1 MTAASPLPAARLDRA
16 TPAATAVVAIVA
28 HARAVPSLQREA
40 FADALVALPADP
52 RRIVI
57 RTCHRVELYAAAG
70 APTLDQLP
78 ELPPGTRRLED
89 VDAVQHL
96 IAVASGLDSAV
107 FGETQILHQL
117 RETIEAHRGG
127 QTLDPILDRLFQA
140 AFRAGREARAF
151 FTGPPRSLADLA
163 LDRIAANRGPIDGR
177 PILVV
182 GAGRMGRLAAFAA
195 NRRGAAVIVANRT
208 PERGAALAQ
217 ELGGSATGFGADGQ
231 LEPVAGVIVASAGP
245 WPVGPT
251 DLEML
256 RATGATIVDLSSP
269 PAVPGEVQARLG
281 SGFISVD
288 DLADAAADGPTD
300 RQRLRLERLV
310 DRAGSDY
317 CRWLRNRAA
326 VPAIQA
332 VVNVAE
338 ERRQTEVEWL
348 RRRRPDMT
356 AEDLALVEQ
365 MSHRLVAALLHAPLS
380 ALGADDDG
388 DLEPAARELFGL

>member
-1 MTAASPLPAARLDRA
+1 MRIDRA

-40 FADALVALPADP
+40 FADALAALPADP
-52 RRIVI
+52 GRIVI

-70 APTLDQLP
+70 APTLDELP
-78 ELPPGTRRLED
+78 ELPLGTRRLED

-96 IAVASGLDSAV
+96 IAVASGLDSAI

-140 AFRAGREARAF
+140 ALRAGREARAF

-163 LDRIAANRGPIDGR
+163 LDRIAANSGPVAER
-177 PILVV
+177 PILIV

-208 PERGAALAQ
+208 PERATALAL
-217 ELGGSATGFGADGQ
+217 EIGGLATGFGVDGQ
-231 LEPVAGVIVASAGP
+231 LDVVAGAIVASGGP
-245 WPVGPT
+245 WPLGPI
-251 DLEML
+251 DLETL
-256 RATGATIVDLSSP
+256 HATGSTVVDLSSP
-269 PAVPGEVQARLG
+269 PAVSVDVQARLG
-281 SGFISVD
+281 SRFISVD
-288 DLADAAADGPTD
+288 DLAGAVEDGPTD
-300 RQRLRLERLV
+300 RQRMRLERLV

-317 CRWLRNRAA
+317 CRWLRNRGA

-338 ERRQTEVEWL
+338 TRRQTEVQWL
-348 RRRRPDMT
+348 RRRRPNMT
-356 AEDLALVEQ
+356 PEDLALVEQ

-380 ALGADDDG
+380 ALTADDDG